1 MKMSENPWS
10 WCKIGLVGVP
20 KTGLP
25 WMYSHCQLPTAMP
38 LGGRRVRVFFA
49 SRTEQQRSHIGYV
62 DLELKAGGESFSVVG
77 VSEEPALAPGPLGFF
92 DEHGVYPSC
101 VVRHEGKWYMYYIGW
116 NQGVEWPL
124 FYAAIGLA
132 TSEDGKTF
140 QRMFKAPLLSRSEVD
155 PCLVTSPHVYKDGD
169 CWRMTYVS
177 GVAWSRSDDGILK
190 SHYNIKTAESDNL
203 FDWRRSGNAAIDF
216 GPGETNIARS
226 AVVKFTDDD
235 YRMWYSFV
243 HSGVG
248 KYRIGYAESRDGSL
262 WERRDDLAGISI
274 GDEFATQMIC
284 YPCVFTLG
292 DDMYMLYNG
301 DNFGKRGFGIAVLR
315 GK

>member
-1 MKMSENPWS
+1 MKMSESRWG
-10 WCKIGLVGVP
+10 WRKIGLVGVP

-62 DLELKAGGESFSVVG
+62 DLELNAGGESFSVVG

-116 NQGVEWPL
+116 NQGVERPL
-124 FYAAIGLA
+124 FYASIGLA

-140 QRMFKAPLLSRSEVD
+140 QRVSKAPLLSRSEVD
-155 PCLVTSPHVYKDGD
+155 PCLVTSPHVYKDVD
-169 CWRMTYVS
+169 RWRMTYVS
-177 GVAWSRSDDGILK
+177 GVAWSRGEDGLLK
-190 SHYNIKTAESDNL
+190 SHYNIKTAESENF
-203 FDWRRSGNAAIDF
+203 FDWIRNGNTAIDF

-226 AVVKFTDDD
+226 AVVTLASDD

-243 HSGVG
+243 HSDIG
-248 KYRIGYAESRDGSL
+248 KYRIGYAESTDGTS
-262 WERRDDLAGISI
+262 WQRKDHLAGISI

-284 YPCVFTLG
+284 YPCVFSLG
-292 DDMYMLYNG
+292 EEMYMLYNG
-301 DNFGKRGFGIAVLR
+301 DNYGESGFGIAVLR
-315 GK
+315 DR